1 MVSVLL
7 IKYSSYYK
15 RNKFKATF
23 SKELI
28 NNDPSSNNDQ
38 LFEILQHCEK
48 KKNQTEIQKCS
59 CQGSNLGPSA
69 CEADVITTTLQ
80 EPKC

>member
-15 RNKFKATF
+15 RKKFKATF
-23 SKELI
+23 SKEL

-48 KKNQTEIQKCS
+48 KKDQTEIQKCS